1 MPKTKLPKTAVKIST
16 GGKSLAAFKITLEI
30 RFDPGDPQ
38 QIGGA
43 LQKLRNLLSE
53 SYSEDEI
60 AEFGARLSE
69 QLEEAKTKA
78 LGGSGESATEKDHR

>member
-1 MPKTKLPKTAVKIST
+1 MPKTKLPKTSVKIST
-16 GGKSLAAFKITLEI
+16 GSKSLATFRIALEI
-30 RFDPGDPQ
+30 RFNPDDAR
-38 QIGGA
+38 QIAGA
-43 LQKLRNLLSE
+43 VEKLRDLLRE

-78 LGGSGESATEKDHR
+78 LGGSGESATEKDDR